1 MLLRIRGRCIL
12 RFGSHHDSCVTVRG
26 ASYAPNA
33 EADKNAAEK
42 AIAEAHKVWAKR
54 LPKDQDKLWDWLA
67 KKSADDLLSL
77 LAYCTAL
84 TVNAVKSKR
93 GIGASPGQI
102 EHSHELAGALK
113 LDMSNWWQP
122 TAETYLGR
130 VSKDQIIEALR
141 EAGKHRP
148 YDISDMKTPQLAAH
162 AEKQL
167 AGSGWLPAILRSKEA
182 A

>member
-1 MLLRIRGRCIL
+1 MIMSWPYP
-12 RFGSHHDSCVTVRG
+12 GSNSVVCNG
-26 ASYAPNA
+26 
-33 EADKNAAEK
+33 K
-42 AIAEAHKVWAKR
+42 ARALQR
-54 LPKDQDKLWDWLA
+54 
-67 KKSADDLLSL
+67 
-77 LAYCTAL
+77 YCTAL
-84 TVNAVKSKR
+84 AVNAVKSKR